1 MPAGLALESQRLPQ
15 FPKTLAIAFAHLSP
29 LIDKQSSGAMV
40 RNSNWRLQ

>member
-15 FPKTLAIAFAHLSP
+15 SPETLALAFAHLSP
-29 LIDKQSSGAMV
+29 LIDEQSSDAMV